1 MRKVIAFM
9 LTLLLLTVPVWADE
23 TEEARNVREI
33 YTVEDLYAVKEAPSE
48 SYILMEDLD
57 MKGQTWTPF
66 AFSGHFDGQGHSI
79 LNLEL
84 SEPGAEMFTVVD
96 GTQQTFDAVFCGLF
110 SALTNAEVKNLNL
123 LNVNGVIQSAQPCL
137 AGPIAGYSMDSTI
150 TDCSVTGRLEL
161 RAYNSM
167 YGLGGLAGY
176 GVGDIVGCKT
186 DVTLICVDTD
196 DSTMDFQFMGGAY
209 AAGFMT
215 VENCDIKLDGY
226 ISEHGYVHSGGVVGM
241 LMQYPIAMG
250 RSGLITDNTVSG
262 KVSFFEHSDRYHGY
276 CGKVYGDL
284 KTNVNFNYRIADN
297 DAFVERNETRDYSRE
312 LRPETCEK
320 PDYEK
325 TVVPADCTH
334 FGYTKY
340 TCKGCGYTFL
350 SDYQLHTS
358 HSISEWKVIKPATRE
373 ETGESVGKCDV
384 CGAEETRI
392 DPVLMEPEPETVPDT
407 EPETRPETTAATE
420 AVTEPETIPV
430 TEPETVPET
439 VLPEKVPSGK
449 RPSFHLLWILALIAV
464 ILVAMIWRMLAYKPQ
479 HAKKRKKKEQ

>member
-23 TEEARNVREI
+23 TEEARSVREI

-57 MKGQTWTPF
+57 MKGKTWTPF

-84 SEPGAEMFTVVD
+84 SEPGTEMFTVVD

-262 KVSFFEHSDRYHGY
+262 KVSFFEDSDRYHGY

-325 TVVPADCTH
+325 KVVPADCTH

-392 DPVLMEPEPETVPDT
+392 DPVLTEPEPETVPET

-439 VLPEKVPSGK
+439 VLPEKVPSDK

-464 ILVAMIWRMLAYKPQ
+464 ILVALIWRMLAYKPQ

>member
-9 LTLLLLTVPVWADE
+9 LMLLLLTVPVWADE

-57 MKGQTWTPF
+57 MKGQIWTPF

-137 AGPIAGYSMDSTI
+137 AGSIAGYSMDSTI

-297 DAFVERNETRDYSRE
+297 DAFVERNETRDYSGE

-320 PDYEK
+320 PDYKK

-392 DPVLMEPEPETVPDT
+392 DPVLTEPEPETVPET

>member
-1 MRKVIAFM
+1 MKKWFG
-9 LTLLLLTVPVWADE
+9 LFLLLCALVLPVYAEDTP
-23 TEEARNVREI
+23 TEIRTPQELAAMAEN
-33 YTVEDLYAVKEAPSE
+33 PGG
-48 SYILMEDLD
+48 SYILMEDLNMEGFD
-57 MKGQTWTPF
+57 WNCF
-66 AFSGHFDGQGHSI
+66 DFSGTLDGNGHSI
-79 LNLEL
+79 LNL
-84 SEPGAEMFTVVD
+84 SVTQPGENTATALD
-96 GTQQTFDAVFCGLF
+96 GNQKEYPAVYAGLF
-110 SALTNAEVKNLNL
+110 ARLENAEIRNLGLINL
-123 LNVNGVIQSAQPCL
+123 RALVETDEPCL
-137 AGPIAGYSMDSTI
+137 LGGIAGYSMDSTI

-358 HSISEWKVIKPATRE
+358 HSISEWKVIKPATRG

-392 DPVLMEPEPETVPDT
+392 DPILTEPEPETVPET

-439 VLPEKVPSGK
+439 VQPEKVPSGK

>member
-66 AFSGHFDGQGHSI
+66 AFSGHLDGQGHSI

-123 LNVNGVIQSAQPCL
+123 LNVHGVIQSAQPCL

-161 RAYNSM
+161 RACNSM
-167 YGLGGLAGY
+167 YGLGGLTGY

-392 DPVLMEPEPETVPDT
+392 DPVLTEPEPETVPET
-407 EPETRPETTAATE
+407 EPETRTETTAATE

-464 ILVAMIWRMLAYKPQ
+464 ILVALIWRMLAYKPQ

>member
-57 MKGQTWTPF
+57 MKGQTWIPF

-123 LNVNGVIQSAQPCL
+123 LNVHGVIQSAQPCL

-150 TDCSVTGRLEL
+150 TDCSITGRLEL
-161 RAYNSM
+161 RACNSM

-392 DPVLMEPEPETVPDT
+392 DPILTEPEPETVPET

-439 VLPEKVPSGK
+439 VQPDKVPSGK

>member
-1 MRKVIAFM
+1 
-9 LTLLLLTVPVWADE
+9 
-23 TEEARNVREI
+23 
-33 YTVEDLYAVKEAPSE
+33 
-48 SYILMEDLD
+48 
-57 MKGQTWTPF
+57 
-66 AFSGHFDGQGHSI
+66 
-79 LNLEL
+79 
-84 SEPGAEMFTVVD
+84 
-96 GTQQTFDAVFCGLF
+96 
-110 SALTNAEVKNLNL
+110 
-123 LNVNGVIQSAQPCL
+123 
-137 AGPIAGYSMDSTI
+137 
-150 TDCSVTGRLEL
+150 
-161 RAYNSM
+161 M

-284 KTNVNFNYRIADN
+284 KTNVNFNYRIDDN

-358 HSISEWKVIKPATRE
+358 HSISEWKVIKPATRG

-392 DPVLMEPEPETVPDT
+392 DPVLTEPEPETVPET
-407 EPETRPETTAATE
+407 EPETWPETTAATE

-430 TEPETVPET
+430 TEPETALET
-439 VLPEKVPSGK
+439 VQPEKVPSGK

-464 ILVAMIWRMLAYKPQ
+464 ILVALIWRMLAYKPQ

>member
-66 AFSGHFDGQGHSI
+66 AFSGHLDGQGHSI

-123 LNVNGVIQSAQPCL
+123 LNVHGVIQSAQPCL

-161 RAYNSM
+161 RACNSM
-167 YGLGGLAGY
+167 YGLGGLTGY

-373 ETGESVGKCDV
+373 ETGESVGRCDV

-392 DPVLMEPEPETVPDT
+392 DPVLTEPEPETVPET
-407 EPETRPETTAATE
+407 EPETQPETTAATE

-464 ILVAMIWRMLAYKPQ
+464 ILVALIWRMLAYKPQ